1 MSLGPITAAR
11 LLPVV
16 LALGATQVIGY
27 GTLYYAFA
35 ILAPSVAREFET
47 SLTVLY
53 AVFSMGL
60 LAGGLVAPKIG
71 AWMDRY
77 GAPRIMTVGS
87 LATAALIGGLVWAPN
102 LTIFAAFAIAIE
114 VIGVAVLYDAAFA
127 TLAFLGRAQAR
138 RAITHLTL
146 IAGFASTIFWPLTGW
161 LVEALGW
168 RGTYA
173 VFAALHFL
181 VALPLHAWIALR
193 PRDGAAAGSAGE
205 ARHDFGPPL
214 RGAAARLAFWAV
226 AISFALSGVLTS
238 AVTVHLVAVL
248 QALDLGAAA
257 YPVAMLMGPAQVLIR
272 LVDAVFWR
280 ELHPLTVAVV
290 SAAALPSAILVL
302 LLPVDPVFAGAVF
315 ALLFG
320 LGAGLSSIVRG
331 SVPLALFGA
340 AGFGARLGQL
350 AAIRTV
356 LSAGAPLLF
365 AAGLEGVGPT
375 VALFVALTVGIAALL
390 PLGLL
395 HRRIVV
401 RRP

>member
-1 MSLGPITAAR
+1 M
-11 LLPVV
+11 
-16 LALGATQVIGY
+16 
-27 GTLYYAFA
+27 
-35 ILAPSVAREFET
+35 
-47 SLTVLY
+47 
-53 AVFSMGL
+53 
-60 LAGGLVAPKIG
+60 
-71 AWMDRY
+71 
-77 GAPRIMTVGS
+77 
-87 LATAALIGGLVWAPN
+87 
-102 LTIFAAFAIAIE
+102 
-114 VIGVAVLYDAAFA
+114 LYDAAFA
-127 TLAFLGRAQAR
+127 TLAFIGKAQAR
-138 RAITHLTL
+138 RAITQITL

-161 LVEALGW
+161 LVEELGW

-193 PRDGAAAGSAGE
+193 SPEGAAAASAGE
-205 ARHDFGPPL
+205 ARHAFGPPL
-214 RGAAARLAFWAV
+214 HGAAARLAFWAI

-238 AVTVHLVAVL
+238 AVTVHLVGVL

-280 ELHPLTVAVV
+280 NLHPLTVAVV
-290 SAAALPSAILVL
+290 SAAALPSAILML
-302 LLPVDPVFAGAVF
+302 LLPLDPVLAGAAF

-331 SVPLALFGA
+331 SVPLTLFGE

-356 LSAGAPLLF
+356 LGAGAPLLF

-375 VALFVALTVGIAALL
+375 MALFAALTVGIAALL

-395 HRRIVV
+395 HRRIVL
-401 RRP
+401 RRG